1 MGVSKTGDHIQIM
14 IKMPKPNQEHP
25 APFKAPERDLKEMI
39 IICTFKIK
47 IESLNFEN
55 ECIKDQWP
63 YPNQD
68 QPNSGIFS
76 ILQSPNQ
83 HL

>member
-1 MGVSKTGDHIQIM
+1 MLNRGVLKTSDYVQIS
-14 IKMPKPNQEHP
+14 INPNQESL
-25 APFKAPERDLKEMI
+25 ASSKAPDRDSKEMI
-39 IICTFKIK
+39 IVWTLKIK

-63 YPNQD
+63 YQNQD

>member
-1 MGVSKTGDHIQIM
+1 M
-14 IKMPKPNQEHP
+14 IKMPKPSQDHP
-25 APFKAPERDLKEMI
+25 ASSKATDRDFKDMI
-39 IICTFKIK
+39 ILCTFKIK

-68 QPNSGIFS
+68 QPHSGIFS

-83 HL
+83 YL